1 MSAFLFI
8 DILLGFE
15 NAGIAPNGGVT
26 KKNCH
31 IIAHLRLGPQW
42 LGCLQLDRC
51 VHNGRWV
58 NQLDIFKQQAY
69 LLDIGGILVVTLQI
83 TVGFIVDMLVI
94 KDFGRGCWRGSGS
107 CSGNKPALLK
117 N

>member
-31 IIAHLRLGPQW
+31 NIAHLRLGPQR
-42 LGCLQLDRC
+42 LGHLPLNGC
-51 VHNGRWV
+51 VHSGHWV
-58 NQLDIFKQQAY
+58 DQLDIFEQQAY
-69 LLDIGGILVVTLQI
+69 
-83 TVGFIVDMLVI
+83 
-94 KDFGRGCWRGSGS
+94 CWRNSLG
-107 CSGNKPALLK
+107 LLPIPEFVAVPC
-117 N
+117 